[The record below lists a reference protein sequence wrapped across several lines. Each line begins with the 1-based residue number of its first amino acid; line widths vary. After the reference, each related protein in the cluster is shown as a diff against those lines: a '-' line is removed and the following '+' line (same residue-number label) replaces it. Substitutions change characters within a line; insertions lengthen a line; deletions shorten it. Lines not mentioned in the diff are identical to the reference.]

1 MNALSPALQSLFSVV
16 MSLMVLL
23 ALALL
28 WRRDRST
35 WLVLALV
42 GEAIALAFR
51 IVLVV
56 VPDVVRTAPM
66 LFSLWTL
73 SALVFAL
80 GLLGYAI
87 ETTSRRTP

>member
-1 MNALSPALQSLFSVV
+1 MNALAPALQSLFSVV
-16 MSLMVLL
+16 MSLMLIL

-35 WLVLALV
+35 WLVVALV
-42 GEAIALAFR
+42 GEGTGLAFR
-51 IVLVV
+51 IALTV
-56 VPDVVRTAPM
+56 VPELVRTAPM
-66 LFSLWTL
+66 LFSVWTL

>member
-16 MSLMVLL
+16 MSLMLIL

-35 WLVLALV
+35 WLVVALV
-42 GEAIALAFR
+42 GEAIGLAFR
-51 IVLVV
+51 IVLTV
-56 VPDVVRTAPM
+56 VPDVIHTAPM
-66 LFSLWTL
+66 LFSVWTL

-87 ETTSRRTP
+87 ESTSRRTP

>member
-16 MSLMVLL
+16 MSLMLLL

-35 WLVLALV
+35 WLVVALV
-42 GEAIALAFR
+42 GETIGLVFR

-56 VPDVVRTAPM
+56 VPDVARTAPM
-66 LFSLWTL
+66 LFSVWTL
-73 SALVFAL
+73 SALAFAL

-87 ETTSRRTP
+87 EATGKR